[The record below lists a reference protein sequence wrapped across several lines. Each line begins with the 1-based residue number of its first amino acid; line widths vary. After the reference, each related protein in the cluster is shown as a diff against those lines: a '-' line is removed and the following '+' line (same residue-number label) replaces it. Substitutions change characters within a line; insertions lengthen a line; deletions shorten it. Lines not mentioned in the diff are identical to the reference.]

1 MENTVNVILEK
12 KLDGYSSKVEDF
24 VAPGEL
30 TVTITLSEY
39 RQLVATA
46 AEKNYEVNRAIT
58 ARLEAE
64 EKVKRLEQE
73 IKSLR
78 EIITSTSNKQ
88 EELK

>member
-1 MENTVNVILEK
+1 
-12 KLDGYSSKVEDF
+12 
-24 VAPGEL
+24 
-30 TVTITLSEY
+30 
-39 RQLVATA
+39 LVATA